1 MDSWYLHEILQPNGA
16 PHRIMFWHYRWNQA
30 RIKVFNFWYRL
41 PRIFMGIRQKWSRY
55 HTIDFVEFWMYAFG
69 KVDVN
74 LDAVRWYFLFYKV
87 QISTSSNNYFIKIP
101 KRGAIF
107 NHPNQLITHTFP
119 FNLESIKC
127 YESNVPLLQFSP
139 QLLQSPIKQ
148 PSKRRDPFFPRQRTT
163 KGSTLVPF
171 DKRNGWI

>member
-16 PHRIMFWHYRWNQA
+16 PHRITFSHYRWNQP
-30 RIKVFNFWYRL
+30 RIKVFNFWYQQSL
-41 PRIFMGIRQKWSRY
+41 WIFGLRY
-55 HTIDFVEFWMYAFG
+55 DTIDLKFWMFG
-69 KVDVN
+69 NKLDLDV
-74 LDAVRWYFLFYKV
+74 VRCSMVFLISWWLLYFTRKV
-87 QISTSSNNYFIKIP
+87 QTSTSSNNYFIKLL

-107 NHPNQLITHTFP
+107 NHLNQLIIHAFS
-119 FNLESIKC
+119 FKLKC

-148 PSKRRDPFFPRQRTT
+148 PSKRRDPLFPRQRTT